1 MGRDR
6 LCCSVES
13 IGGDRAMTLLESL
26 AALVILGTTA
36 VGFLEIF
43 HTTARSTRN
52 ADDWARIVAYAESVM
67 EQTKVDASERDVAI
81 DASQGATARVET
93 RAWAPG
99 VTEVIVVTTSR
110 DGRRLELHRL
120 TRDRSRGSLEAGTAP
135 R

>member
-1 MGRDR
+1 
-6 LCCSVES
+6 
-13 IGGDRAMTLLESL
+13 MTLLESL

-52 ADDWARIVAYAESVM
+52 ADDWARVVAYTESVM
-67 EQTKVDASERDVAI
+67 EQTKVDASATPL
-81 DASQGATARVET
+81 DAPAGVSASVET
-93 RAWAPG
+93 RTWTPG

-110 DGRRLELHRL
+110 DGRRFELRRL
-120 TRDRSRGSLEAGTAP
+120 TRDASRASLESSGAP